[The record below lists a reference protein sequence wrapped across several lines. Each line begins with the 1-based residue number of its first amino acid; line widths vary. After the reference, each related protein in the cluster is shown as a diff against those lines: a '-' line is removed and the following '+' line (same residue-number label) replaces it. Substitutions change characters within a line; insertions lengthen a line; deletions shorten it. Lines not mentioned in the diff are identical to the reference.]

1 MILSGAPLIM
11 KAIFPTPALLVGRSA
26 RYSTSLCTFCVHY
39 NEQIFTLKY
48 DSILCVCQL
57 CMQNRGNTKEG
68 EGRMLQKKKTWLGA
82 AG

>member
-11 KAIFPTPALLVGRSA
+11 KAIFPTPALQVGRLD
-26 RYSTSLCTFCVHY
+26 TQPLSLCTFCVHY

-68 EGRMLQKKKTWLGA
+68 EGQNAAKKKTWLGA